1 MADPSYIQITDSS
14 NTEVKNLCHK
24 KWYPDNLT
32 PGTGTAHQA
41 CNHNGIIYQSKWSR
55 AKLVLMDDYCDPVLM
70 VMLIGG
76 GQWPGD
82 DTHSSAKQ
90 LFGKFYIKLEFGTSV
105 C

>member
-1 MADPSYIQITDSS
+1 M
-14 NTEVKNLCHK
+14 
-24 KWYPDNLT
+24 
-32 PGTGTAHQA
+32 
-41 CNHNGIIYQSKWSR
+41 
-55 AKLVLMDDYCDPVLM
+55 LMDDYCDPVLM